1 MPLDPRVAAALAALP
16 ARPDPTGTPAERR
29 AAAHARAAEME
40 GALSRPRPPL
50 HEERDVNVATDAGEV
65 LVRIYRPRPGR
76 LPALVFIHGGGWWMG
91 SVAESDSTCRRRAEA
106 ADCVVLSVDY
116 RLAPEHPFP
125 AAVDDCW
132 AASKWVFEH
141 ADELDI
147 DVRRIAIGGG
157 SAGGNLA
164 AATTLLARDDPKVAF
179 VAQVLEIPATDL
191 TLTASQESAEEF
203 AEGYGLTKAD
213 LYECAEFYLGDHD
226 PKDPLA
232 SPLLADLHSLPPAL
246 VMTSECDPVRDDG
259 EAYAAKLAEASVPV
273 TLHRWDG
280 QVHGSTEIDVL
291 VPDVAAAYLDEVAEF
306 LRSAFSQAG

>member
-1 MPLDPRVAAALAALP
+1 MALDPRVAQALAALP
-16 ARPDPTGTPAERR
+16 DRPDPTGTPAERR
-29 AAAHARAAEME
+29 EAARARAAEME
-40 GALSRPRPPL
+40 GLLSRPRPAL
-50 HEERDVNVATDAGEV
+50 HEERDVNVVTDDADV

-76 LPALVFIHGGGWWMG
+76 LPALIFIHGGGWWMG
-91 SVAESDSTCRRRAEA
+91 SVNESDASCRRRAEA

-125 AAVDDCW
+125 AAVNDCW
-132 AASKWVFEH
+132 AATHWVFAH
-141 ADELDI
+141 ADELGI
-147 DVRRIAIGGG
+147 DVERIAIGGG

-164 AATTLLARDDPKVAF
+164 AAMTLLARDEPKVTF

-191 TLTASQESAEEF
+191 TLTASQGSAEEF

-213 LYECAEFYLGDHD
+213 LYECADFYLGDHD
-226 PKDPLA
+226 AKDPLA

-259 EAYAAKLAEASVPV
+259 EAYAAKLAEAAVPV

-291 VPDVAAAYLDEVAEF
+291 VPDVAEAYLREVAEF
-306 LRSAFSQAG
+306 LRHAFSQAG

>member
-1 MPLDPRVAAALAALP
+1 
-16 ARPDPTGTPAERR
+16 
-29 AAAHARAAEME
+29 
-40 GALSRPRPPL
+40 
-50 HEERDVNVATDAGEV
+50 
-65 LVRIYRPRPGR
+65 
-76 LPALVFIHGGGWWMG
+76 MG
-91 SVAESDSTCRRRAEA
+91 SVDDSDASCRRRAEA

-125 AAVDDCW
+125 AAVNDCW
-132 AASKWVFEH
+132 AATQWVFAH
-141 ADELDI
+141 ADELDL
-147 DVRRIAIGGG
+147 DVDRIAIGGG

-164 AATTLLARDDPKVAF
+164 AAMTLLARDDATVSF

-191 TLTASQESAEEF
+191 TLTASQGSAEEF

-213 LYECAEFYLGDHD
+213 LYESVDFYLGDHD
-226 PKDPLA
+226 AKDPLA
-232 SPLLADLHSLPPAL
+232 SPLLADLHTLPPAL

-291 VPDVAAAYLDEVAEF
+291 VPDITAAYLREVAAF
-306 LRSAFSQAG
+306 LQAAFSQAG